1 MTTLVVAHRRST
13 VELADRVIRMES
25 GRIVASGT
33 HAELLQSDP
42 EYAAMLSAYDTA
54 VPGEDADEYDDV

>member
-13 VELADRVIRMES
+13 VELADRVVRMEA

-33 HAELLQSDP
+33 HSELVTTDA
-42 EYAAMLSAYDTA
+42 EYAAMLSAYDSA
-54 VPGEDADEYDDV
+54 VPGEYDDV